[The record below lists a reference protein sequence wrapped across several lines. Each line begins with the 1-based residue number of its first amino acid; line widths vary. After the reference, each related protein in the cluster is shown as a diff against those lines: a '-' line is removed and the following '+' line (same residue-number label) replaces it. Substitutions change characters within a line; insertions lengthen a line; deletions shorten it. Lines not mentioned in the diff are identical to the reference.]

1 MYTQHNLRYRPMRA
15 ALCMGLLAYFCGS
28 ASATAQVLE
37 PSRALVS
44 WELKFSFSDPQRISL
59 TLPGS
64 SQPTTYWYML
74 YTVENDTD
82 RDVPYYATAEL
93 VTSSIQVIK
102 GGEQISPTVYD
113 AIKARHKITHPF
125 MIGPSRV
132 SGTLLQGE
140 DNAKT
145 SMVVFRQFNYEDNA
159 FSIFFSGLSG
169 EIKLQP
175 NPSFDA
181 RQPESKK
188 NPRTFT
194 LRKTLEIKYELPGDE
209 STRRMAKP
217 IRRERGWVMR

>member
-1 MYTQHNLRYRPMRA
+1 MYSQRKPGSRPVWA
-15 ALCMGLLAYFCGS
+15 ALRMGLLVCFCAS

-37 PSRALVS
+37 PSRAPVS
-44 WELKFSFSDPQRISL
+44 WELKFSFSDPQRIAL

-64 SQPTTYWYML
+64 NQPTTYWYML

-82 RDVPYYATAEL
+82 RDVPFYATAEL
-93 VTSSIQVIK
+93 VTASIQVIK

-125 MIGPSRV
+125 MIDPSRV

-159 FSIFFSGLSG
+159 FSIYFSGLSG
-169 EIKLQP
+169 EIKQQP

-181 RQPESKK
+181 SQPESKK

-209 STRRMAKP
+209 TTRKLAKP
-217 IRRERGWVMR
+217 IRRERRWVMR

>member
-1 MYTQHNLRYRPMRA
+1 MPTQRKQRFRPVRA
-15 ALCMGLLAYFCGS
+15 ALCMGLLACFCGS
-28 ASATAQVLE
+28 ASATAQVLK
-37 PSRALVS
+37 PSRALLS
-44 WELKFSFSDPQRISL
+44 WELKFSFADPQRISL
-59 TLPGS
+59 TLPGARD
-64 SQPTTYWYML
+64 PATYWYML

-82 RDVPYYATAEL
+82 HDVPFYATAEL
-93 VTSSIQVIK
+93 VTASLQVIK

-125 MIGPSRV
+125 MIDPSRV

-159 FSIFFSGLSG
+159 FSIYFSGLSG
-169 EIKLQP
+169 EIKQQP

-181 RQPESKK
+181 SQPESKK

-209 STRRMAKP
+209 TTRRLAKP
-217 IRRERGWVMR
+217 IRRERRWVMR

>member
-1 MYTQHNLRYRPMRA
+1 MYTQRDPRYRPGRA
-15 ALCMGLLAYFCGS
+15 ALCIGLLASFCGS
-28 ASATAQVLE
+28 ASALAQVLK
-37 PSRALVS
+37 PSRAPVS

-59 TLPGS
+59 TLPGA

-82 RDVPYYATAEL
+82 REVAFYATAEL
-93 VTSSIQVIK
+93 VTASLQVIK

-125 MIGPSRV
+125 MIDPSRV

-159 FSIFFSGLSG
+159 FSIYFSGLSG

-181 RQPESKK
+181 SQPESKK
-188 NPRTFT
+188 NPRAFSI
-194 LRKTLEIKYELPGDE
+194 RKTLEIKYELPGDE
-209 STRRMAKP
+209 STRRLATP
-217 IRRERGWVMR
+217 IRRERNWVMR

>member
-1 MYTQHNLRYRPMRA
+1 MYAQRNPRYRPVRLA
-15 ALCMGLLAYFCGS
+15 RCMGLLACFCGS
-28 ASATAQVLE
+28 ASATAQVPK
-37 PSRALVS
+37 PSRAAVS

-59 TLPGS
+59 TLPGTN
-64 SQPTTYWYML
+64 QPTTYWYML
-74 YTVENDTD
+74 YTVENDSN
-82 RDVPYYATAEL
+82 RDVPFYATAEL
-93 VTSSIQVIK
+93 VTASLQVIK

-113 AIKARHKITHPF
+113 AIKTRHKITHPF
-125 MIGPSRV
+125 MIYPSRV

-159 FSIFFSGLSG
+159 FSIYFSGLSG
-169 EIKLQP
+169 EIKQQP

-181 RQPESKK
+181 SQPESKK

-209 STRRMAKP
+209 TTRRLAKP
-217 IRRERGWVMR
+217 IRGERRWVMR

>member
-1 MYTQHNLRYRPMRA
+1 MYTQRDPRYRPGRA
-15 ALCMGLLAYFCGS
+15 ALSIGLLACFCGS
-28 ASATAQVLE
+28 ASALAQVLK
-37 PSRALVS
+37 PSRAPVS

-59 TLPGS
+59 TLPGAN
-64 SQPTTYWYML
+64 QPTVYWYML

-82 RDVPYYATAEL
+82 REVAYYATAEL
-93 VTSSIQVIK
+93 VTSSLQVIK

-125 MIGPSRV
+125 MIDPSRV

-159 FSIFFSGLSG
+159 FSIYFSGLSG
-169 EIKLQP
+169 EIKQQP

-181 RQPESKK
+181 SQPESKK

-209 STRRMAKP
+209 TTRRQAKP
-217 IRRERGWVMR
+217 MRRERRWVMR

>member
-1 MYTQHNLRYRPMRA
+1 MYTQRNPRYRPVRA
-15 ALCMGLLAYFCGS
+15 ALCMGMLAWFCGS
-28 ASATAQVLE
+28 ASATAQVLK
-37 PSRALVS
+37 PSRALLS

-59 TLPGS
+59 TLPGAP
-64 SQPTTYWYML
+64 QPATYWYML

-82 RDVPYYATAEL
+82 RDVPFYATAEL
-93 VTSSIQVIK
+93 VTASLQVIK

-125 MIGPSRV
+125 MIDPSRV

-145 SMVVFRQFNYEDNA
+145 SMVVFRQFNREDNA
-159 FSIFFSGLSG
+159 FSIYFSGLSG
-169 EIKLQP
+169 EIKQQP

-194 LRKTLEIKYELPGDE
+194 LRKTLEIKYDLPGDE
-209 STRRMAKP
+209 TTRRLAKP

>member
-1 MYTQHNLRYRPMRA
+1 MYTQHDPRYWRVRA
-15 ALCMGLLAYFCGS
+15 GLCMGLIACFCGS
-28 ASATAQVLE
+28 ASANAQVLK
-37 PSRALVS
+37 PSRALLS
-44 WELKFSFSDPQRISL
+44 WELKFSFSDPQRITL
-59 TLPGS
+59 TLPGAN
-64 SQPTTYWYML
+64 QPATYWYML

-82 RDVPYYATAEL
+82 HDVPFYATAEL
-93 VTSSIQVIK
+93 VTASLQVVK

-125 MIGPSRV
+125 MIDPSRV

-145 SMVVFRQFNYEDNA
+145 SMVVFRQFNREDNA
-159 FSIFFSGLSG
+159 FSIYFSGLSG
-169 EIKLQP
+169 EIKQQP

-181 RQPESKK
+181 SQPESKK

-194 LRKTLEIKYELPGDE
+194 LRKTLEIKYDLPGDE
-209 STRRMAKP
+209 TTRRLAKP

>member
-1 MYTQHNLRYRPMRA
+1 MYAQHNPRCQPVRLR
-15 ALCMGLLAYFCGS
+15 LCLGLLACFCGS
-28 ASATAQVLE
+28 ASATAQVLK
-37 PSRALVS
+37 PSRALAS

-59 TLPGS
+59 TLPGDN
-64 SQPTTYWYML
+64 QPATYWYML

-82 RDVPYYATAEL
+82 RDVPFYATAEL
-93 VTSSIQVIK
+93 VTASLQVVK

-125 MIGPSRV
+125 MIDPSRV

-145 SMVVFRQFNYEDNA
+145 SMVVFRQFNREDNA
-159 FSIFFSGLSG
+159 FSIYFSGLSG
-169 EIKLQP
+169 EIKQQP

-194 LRKTLEIKYELPGDE
+194 LRKTLEIKYDLPGDE
-209 STRRMAKP
+209 TTRRLAKP

>member
-1 MYTQHNLRYRPMRA
+1 MYPQRNPGSRPVRA
-15 ALCMGLLAYFCGS
+15 ALCMGLLACFCGS

-37 PSRALVS
+37 PSRAPVS
-44 WELKFSFSDPQRISL
+44 WELKLSFSDPQRIAL

-64 SQPTTYWYML
+64 NQPTTYWYML
-74 YTVENDTD
+74 YTVENGTG
-82 RDVPYYATAEL
+82 RDVPFYATAEL
-93 VTSSIQVIK
+93 VTASLQVIK
-102 GGEQISPTVYD
+102 GGEQISPTVCD

-125 MIGPSRV
+125 LIDPSRV

-159 FSIFFSGLSG
+159 FSIYFGGLSG
-169 EIKLQP
+169 EIRQQP

-181 RQPESKK
+181 SQPESDM

-209 STRRMAKP
+209 TTRRLAKP
-217 IRRERGWVMR
+217 IRRERRWVMR